1 MLLFLAWLTF
11 LLSDKSSLA
20 SISDIFNIERNNMLL
35 WQEIALSVFTFFH
48 YYGTYGFHYTSEL
61 ATIKRDQGLGK
72 NFVQITFLLLCS
84 PKPLVA
90 NFIGSNARNW
100 GLSTMSSLPRYSQI
114 CESGQGSA
122 FVLINVELKS
132 QIISLRQF

>member
-11 LLSDKSSLA
+11 FLSDKSSLA
-20 SISDIFNIERNNMLL
+20 SISDLFNIYRNNMLL

-61 ATIKRDQGLGK
+61 ATMKRDQGLGK
-72 NFVQITFLLLCS
+72 KFHSDHFLVTQS
-84 PKPLVA
+84 PWPANLVD
-90 NFIGSNARNW
+90 SNARNW
-100 GLSTMSSLPRYSQI
+100 GLWAMSSLPRYSQI
-114 CESGQGSA
+114 CESHQGSA

>member
-11 LLSDKSSLA
+11 FLSNKSSLA
-20 SISDIFNIERNNMLL
+20 SISDVFNIERNNMLL

-48 YYGTYGFHYTSEL
+48 KYGTYGFHYTSEL
-61 ATIKRDQGLGK
+61 ATMKRDQGLGK
-72 NFVQITFLLLCS
+72 KIHIVLLFCY
-84 PKPLVA
+84 PKPLVS
-90 NFIGSNARNW
+90 NLVDSNARNW
-100 GLSTMSSLPRYSQI
+100 GLWAMSRLPRYSQI
-114 CESGQGSA
+114 CESDQGSA